1 MDNDNTMTFKVD
13 ELENYMITEILSHVN
28 NSLSEKGYNGI
39 DKSAT
44 IASFYDSLR
53 YDDENVLIENIK
65 FIVEKENIK
74 AIVLGLPKN
83 MNGSLGAR
91 AKETIAFKDKLASEI
106 SIDVFLEDERLT
118 TKLATNVLV
127 NADLSRAKRK
137 KVIDGVSAVIILQ
150 AYLDRK
156 E

>member
-1 MDNDNTMTFKVD
+1 MRYLGLDLGTKT
-13 ELENYMITEILSHVN
+13 L
-28 NSLSEKGYNGI
+28 GI
-39 DKSAT
+39 AISDKSAT

-91 AKETIAFKDKLASEI
+91 AKETIAFKDKLLNIKS
-106 SIDVFLEDERLT
+106 SIVFNSSGVIVPSAFFLDKSLI
-118 TKLATNVLV
+118 AFS
-127 NADLSRAKRK
+127 LSL
-137 KVIDGVSAVIILQ
+137 IESSIPGICIL
-150 AYLDRK
+150 LPSLSSLS
-156 E
+156 